1 MDGLFAMGSR
11 VSEQMI
17 VVGGGIIGCLTACR
31 LRQQGV
37 GVTLIESGEVG
48 REASWAGAG
57 ILCPIQP
64 WLYPDA
70 FTVLI
75 QSSLDLYP
83 QLQAY
88 LLDQT
93 GVDIGWRRSGLMV
106 PFFGDEPHWQAAQDW
121 SHRFGWQVE
130 QQDAATAR
138 KAEPTLAHTLQRAL
152 LWPQVAQ
159 LRNPRLLK
167 AVQQWMVQLGVEVR
181 SNTKVQQLSV
191 HDGAIRGVVLADG
204 DHLDAERVLLAAGSW
219 SDVLLKPLGVSLSI
233 RPVKGQIVL
242 LKTDPGTVHH
252 IVKHDDIYLVPRD
265 DGRVLVGATMEDV
278 GFREGNTVAEVH
290 GLLDGVVRMFPGLAS
305 AVIEQQWIG
314 FRPGSPDGMPFLGE
328 IAEVSGLFVAS
339 GHYRNG
345 VALAPITAQ
354 SMAELMVDRSLSV
367 DLSSFFPARKVDPS
381 SKVGY
386 SMPSGGRKEIK

>member
-1 MDGLFAMGSR
+1 MR
-11 VSEQMI
+11 T
-17 VVGGGIIGCLTACR
+17 VVIGGGIIGCLTACR
-31 LRQQGV
+31 LRQHGV
-37 GVTLIESGEVG
+37 AVTLIESGEIG
-48 REASWAGAG
+48 RKASWAGAG

-70 FTVLI
+70 FTALI

-83 QLQAY
+83 ELQAY
-88 LLDQT
+88 LRDQT
-93 GVDIGWRRSGLMV
+93 GVDVGWRRSGMVV
-106 PFFGDEPHWQAAQDW
+106 PFFADEPHWQAALDW

-138 KAEPTLAHTLQRAL
+138 KAEPTLARSVQRAL
-152 LWPQVAQ
+152 LWPKVAQ

-167 AVQQWMVQLGVEVR
+167 AVQQWMVQLGVNVR
-181 SNTKVQQLSV
+181 SNSEVTRLLVRE
-191 HDGAIRGVVLADG
+191 GAMCGVALADG
-204 DHLDAERVLLAAGSW
+204 DDVDAERVLLAAGSW
-219 SDVLLKPLGVSLSI
+219 SDALLAPLGVSLSI

-242 LKTDPGTVHH
+242 LATEPGTVRH

-278 GFREGNTVAEVH
+278 GFREGNSVAEVH

-305 AVIEQQWIG
+305 ALIEQQWMG
-314 FRPGSPDGMPFLGE
+314 FRPGSPDGLPFLGE
-328 IAEVSGLFVAS
+328 VAAISGLFVAS

-354 SMAELMVDRSLSV
+354 CMAELMVDRPLSV
-367 DLSSFFPARKVDPS
+367 DLTPFSLTRKIDLS
-381 SKVGY
+381 TKVGY
-386 SMPSGGRKEIK
+386 TMPSGGGRR